1 MVMEP
6 GVIRRKSVLLVE
18 DEESIRESLVE
29 LFESDGVE
37 TVTAATVADA
47 QRCLGDRLVD
57 LVVTDIRLGAK
68 RDGGLQ
74 VTAAAGML
82 AADAPVIVLTAFP
95 DENNRLAARRL
106 GAAHFLQKPVDL
118 DIIARIARKHGI
130 PTALGAAPRAS
141 GVPPAS

>member
-1 MVMEP
+1 MS
-6 GVIRRKSVLLVE
+6 RKSVLVVE

-29 LFESDGVE
+29 LFESEDVD

-47 QRCLGDRLVD
+47 QRCLGGHAID
-57 LVVTDIRLGAK
+57 LVVTDIRLGSK

-74 VTAAAGML
+74 VTAAAGIL

-95 DENNRLAARRL
+95 DESNRLAAGRL

-118 DIIARIARKHGI
+118 DIIARIATAHGI
-130 PTALGAAPRAS
+130 PTSLRIAPPRSEERQIA
-141 GVPPAS
+141 

>member
-1 MVMEP
+1 MP
-6 GVIRRKSVLLVE
+6 RKSVLVVE

-29 LFESDGVE
+29 LFESEDVD
-37 TVTAATVADA
+37 TVTAATVVDA
-47 QRCLGDRLVD
+47 QRWLGDRAVD

-74 VTAAAGML
+74 VMAAAGIL

-95 DENNRLAARRL
+95 DENNRLAAQRL

-118 DIIARIARKHGI
+118 DVIARIATAHGI
-130 PTALGAAPRAS
+130 PTALT
-141 GVPPAS
+141 VPPRRPELRSIS